1 MIPPLS
7 RHYCVWAPIR
17 MHATPAGRSVVA
29 VGYEFRQFQGNSE
42 TSPLESGANPDSI
55 RGDGS
60 SALLLAIDNS
70 FYDLA
75 DLMIRKGA
83 NPALINDHGSY
94 PLLRA
99 VERGQFELVKSMRSR
114 GASLDIQDAHGLT
127 APHATGW
134 GRARAGSCRAV
145 RSRNEPRCDLT
156 PRRDSINTGD
166 T

>member
-1 MIPPLS
+1 MTGALARHDPAAVAALLRLGANPNARHPQLGVPLLPWDMSSANS
-7 RHYCVWAPIR
+7 R
-17 MHATPAGRSVVA
+17 
-29 VGYEFRQFQGNSE
+29 E
-42 TSPLESGANPDSI
+42 TARLLLESGANPDSI

-127 APHATGW
+127 ALMRLAGD
-134 GRARAGSCRAV
+134 GREREVVAL
-145 RSRNEPRCDLT
+145 CDLERT
-156 PRRDSINTGD
+156 QM
-166 T
+166 